1 MSEER
6 DIEKIQKL
14 LAKGKTEKIEKY
26 LSDKNIV
33 VVKAAIAAL
42 GESKDE
48 ASTNLLSKLIDH
60 QDPEI
65 RKEAI
70 VAFGKGKSGY
80 ARTFIQHL
88 VATEKDEQVKEVAMK
103 VLNEFKVE

>member
-6 DIEKIQKL
+6 DLEKIQKL
-14 LAKGKTEKIEKY
+14 LAKGKTEKIGKY
-26 LSDKNIV
+26 LNDKNIE

-65 RKEAI
+65 KKVAI
-70 VAFGKGKSGY
+70 VAFGKSGSEY
-80 ARTFIQHL
+80 SRTLIRHL

-103 VLNEFKVE
+103 VLNEFK

>member
-6 DIEKIQKL
+6 DLEKIQKL
-14 LAKGKTEKIEKY
+14 LSKGKTEKIEKY
-26 LSDKNIV
+26 LNDKNIE

-65 RKEAI
+65 RKAAV
-70 VAFGKGKSGY
+70 VAFGKGKSEY
-80 ARTFIQHL
+80 AKAFIQHL
-88 VATEKDEQVKEVAMK
+88 FATEKDEQVKEVAMK
-103 VLNEFKVE
+103 VLNEFK

>member
-14 LAKGKTEKIEKY
+14 SAKGKTEKIEKY
-26 LSDKNIV
+26 LKDKNIV

-48 ASTNLLSKLIDH
+48 ASRNILSKLIDNES
-60 QDPEI
+60 PEI
-65 RKEAI
+65 RKAAI
-70 VAFGKGKSGY
+70 IAFGKGKSEY
-80 ARTFIQHL
+80 AKAFIQHL
-88 VATEKDEQVKEVAMK
+88 FATEKDEQVKEVAMK
-103 VLNEFKVE
+103 VLNEFK